1 MATILDKFVVDLS
14 FRLDPSALR
23 RAERTIQ
30 RTRQKLDSLAG
41 GAARA
46 GAVLTGALGLA
57 GRSILGFESAFN
69 ELSAVYLDETEANLK
84 KLREQALTLGSTTSK
99 SASDA
104 IQAQTEFARS
114 GKNLNEV
121 LAATPA
127 ILNLAIAGSLE
138 MAEAAQ
144 LVGAALNTYE
154 LDASKAERITDLF
167 AATASKTAFTVK
179 GIGPAFR
186 QVGAIANAAGIPIE
200 ETLALLGTL
209 RSGGLINEQTG
220 TAARNIISIL
230 SEKPTPAVEEGFKSL
245 GLTFDDVQK
254 QFKKSK
260 SVVEV
265 FRTLK
270 TAGLD
275 TTSALEIFG
284 REAGNGALILAS
296 QGKAA
301 QELTAELVAVDKT
314 ADAMRKRMESGLPG
328 AVAQLT
334 SSFEGLLLTLGKSG
348 LTGFLTSAAKAL
360 TNFNR
365 WLAASSPFVQ
375 TLLVGLLAAGPALL
389 ALGAVLKGVSIALGI
404 IAPVFTGLA
413 AVLAAIGGTAALPFF
428 AALAA
433 LAGVVYLAWEPISAV
448 FVNLWN
454 GIAEGVTTV
463 MDAVTG
469 LVNFISNFSLAGS
482 GAALIG
488 TLVDGIKSAASGVYD
503 AVAGAL
509 SKARDLLPFS
519 DAKEGP
525 FSRLTESGQA
535 IVDTLGEG
543 IRRAQPL
550 KVALMAGALAVPSLP
565 ALQTLA
571 APLPVGP
578 LPTPHALAGG
588 QQDQARGRGDIVVT
602 LEAGAIQ
609 ITAAPD
615 ATGPDIA
622 QLVADAIGARIR
634 AATEQSDSQVRA

>member
-1 MATILDKFVVDLS
+1 MAD
-14 FRLDPSALR
+14 SA
-23 RAERTIQ
+23 
-30 RTRQKLDSLAG
+30 KLVS
-41 GAARA
+41 
-46 GAVLTGALGLA
+46 
-57 GRSILGFESAFN
+57 
-69 ELSAVYLDETEANLK
+69 
-84 KLREQALTLGSTTSK
+84 ST
-99 SASDA
+99 
-104 IQAQTEFARS
+104 
-114 GKNLNEV
+114 
-121 LAATPA
+121 
-127 ILNLAIAGSLE
+127 
-138 MAEAAQ
+138 
-144 LVGAALNTYE
+144 LNTYSF
-154 LDASKAERITDLF
+154 DASKAQKITDLF
-167 AATASKTAFTVK
+167 AATASRSAFTVA
-179 GIGPAFR
+179 GIGPALA
-186 QVGAIANAAGIPIE
+186 QVGSSAATAEIPLE
-200 ETLALLGTL
+200 RVLAQLGTL
-209 RSGGLINEQTG
+209 RSGGQRNEQAG
-220 TAARNIISIL
+220 TSLRNIIAIL
-230 SEKPTPAVEEGFKSL
+230 SEKPTPAIEDAVKSL
-245 GLTFDDVQK
+245 GLSFSDLQTE
-254 QFKKSK
+254 FKKSK
-260 SVVEV
+260 DVVAIL
-265 FRTLK
+265 RTLK

-275 TTSALEIFG
+275 LSAAFEIFG
-284 REAGNGALILAS
+284 RESANGALILAN
-296 QGKAA
+296 QGAAA
-301 QELTAELVAVDKT
+301 QALAKDFENVAGT
-314 ADAMRKRMESGLPG
+314 ADKMRQRMESGLPG

-348 LTGFLTSAAKAL
+348 LTGFLTRAAKAL
-360 TNFNR
+360 TTFNR

-525 FSRLTESGQA
+525 FSRLTESGKA
-535 IVDTLGEG
+535 IVDTLADG
-543 IRRAQPL
+543 INRAQPL
-550 KVALMAGALAVPSLP
+550 KVALIAGALAVPSLP
-565 ALQTLA
+565 ALQSLT

-588 QQDQARGRGDIVVT
+588 QQDQARGRGDVVVT